1 MTKWGVRQDIA
12 VLWKESSHSKGK
24 EDVKSKIVECYDIK
38 EFPIS
43 VGKCAYIFP
52 TELEVNYLG
61 NLQRK
66 YGLTKT
72 EPVISFDG
80 ETIITDKTTYK
91 IIHR

>member
-1 MTKWGVRQDIA
+1 MNNNYYSPVQYIN
-12 VLWKESSHSKGK
+12 EYIM
-24 EDVKSKIVECYDIK
+24 SKIVECYDIK

-66 YGLTKT
+66 YSLTKT
-72 EPVISFDG
+72 EHVISFDG
-80 ETIITDKTTYK
+80 ETIVTNKTIYK
-91 IIHR
+91 IINR

>member
-1 MTKWGVRQDIA
+1 M
-12 VLWKESSHSKGK
+12 
-24 EDVKSKIVECYDIK
+24 SKIVECYDIK
-38 EFPIS
+38 EFPIIVS
-43 VGKCAYIFP
+43 KCSYIFP